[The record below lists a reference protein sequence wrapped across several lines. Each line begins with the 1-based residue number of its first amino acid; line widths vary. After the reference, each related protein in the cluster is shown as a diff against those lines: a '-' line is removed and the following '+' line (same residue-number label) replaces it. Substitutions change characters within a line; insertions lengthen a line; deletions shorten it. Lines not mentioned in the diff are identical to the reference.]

1 MKRNPFQKQRSE
13 PKGSTPNLTVAASI
27 VRRMGKVKPKSLIRR
42 QDGNDEGNV
51 EEAKQER

>member
-13 PKGSTPNLTVAASI
+13 PKGSNPNLTVAASI
-27 VRRMGKVKPKSLIRR
+27 VRRMGKDKPKSLIRR